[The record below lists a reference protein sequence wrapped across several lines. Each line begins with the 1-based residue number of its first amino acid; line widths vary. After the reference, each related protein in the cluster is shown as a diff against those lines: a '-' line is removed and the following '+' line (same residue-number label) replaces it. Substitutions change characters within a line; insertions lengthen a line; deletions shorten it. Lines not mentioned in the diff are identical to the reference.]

1 VEGTVGSREGL
12 KRIRGEN
19 SSREDADMS
28 VYSEIV
34 VVCGLL
40 IVIVG
45 IFLIL
50 NQLVIVVT
58 CTIIVEK

>member
-1 VEGTVGSREGL
+1 MEGTVGSREGL

>member
-1 VEGTVGSREGL
+1 
-12 KRIRGEN
+12 
-19 SSREDADMS
+19 MS

-34 VVCGLL
+34 VICGLL

-45 IFLIL
+45 IFHIIS
-50 NQLVIVVT
+50 QLVIVVT

>member
-1 VEGTVGSREGL
+1 MEGTVGSREGL

-19 SSREDADMS
+19 SSREDVDMS

-34 VVCGLL
+34 VICGLL

-45 IFLIL
+45 IFLVII
-50 NQLVIVVT
+50 QLLIVVM
-58 CTIIVEK
+58 CTIFVEK

>member
-1 VEGTVGSREGL
+1 MEGTVGSREGL

-19 SSREDADMS
+19 SSKEDADMS

-45 IFLIL
+45 IFLVIS
-50 NQLVIVVT
+50 QLLIVVT
-58 CTIIVEK
+58 STIIVEK

>member
-1 VEGTVGSREGL
+1 
-12 KRIRGEN
+12 
-19 SSREDADMS
+19 MS

-34 VVCGLL
+34 VICGLL

-50 NQLVIVVT
+50 NQLVI
-58 CTIIVEK
+58 TIVRCAPPIVGI